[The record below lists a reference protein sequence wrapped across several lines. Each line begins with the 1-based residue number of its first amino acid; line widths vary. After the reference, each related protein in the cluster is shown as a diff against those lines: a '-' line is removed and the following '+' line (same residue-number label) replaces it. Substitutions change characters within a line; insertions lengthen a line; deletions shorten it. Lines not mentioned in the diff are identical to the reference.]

1 MKVAFTELLIVV
13 MVYKLIRREVM
24 KIIICD
30 LDGTL
35 CNCTHRL
42 GLAEKEQWE
51 EFNSKC
57 VDDLVY
63 ENIANILRRL
73 KDKETKIF
81 IVTGRTENYEQQTRD
96 WLFLKRST
104 TNALTILSKKKF
116 LMLRFFLVGMNQI
129 SGLFLM
135 IASQLLICG
144 ESRD

>member
-1 MKVAFTELLIVV
+1 
-13 MVYKLIRREVM
+13 M

-42 GLAEKEQWE
+42 RLAEKEQWE

-96 WLFLKRST
+96 WLFLNDIPYDEIFMREINDKRSDHIVKKEIF
-104 TNALTILSKKKF
+104 NVKILFGRHESNIWFVLDDRQSVVDMWRKQGLTCLQVKEGDF
-116 LMLRFFLVGMNQI
+116 
-129 SGLFLM
+129 
-135 IASQLLICG
+135 
-144 ESRD
+144 